1 MSITAPKDPRPP
13 HSWKMDTDVDGNP
26 YKYCVRGKCGVIWSR
41 AHSPNRPEPLGC
53 KGEPTAEDRRLAAL
67 RPKQ

>member
-1 MSITAPKDPRPP
+1 
-13 HSWKMDTDVDGNP
+13 MDTDVDGNP